1 MPIVLITIF
10 ANNEKPNLSK
20 SEQTAAVEM
29 SKALVAR
36 YGDPT

>member
-1 MPIVLITIF
+1 MSIFLITIF
-10 ANNEKPNLSK
+10 AKNEKLNLSK
-20 SEQTAAVEM
+20 TEQAAAVEM